1 MAAPDLSYPAK
12 RGQFIICELRA
23 RQNGTPA
30 RRRRITAGGNVL
42 RDFLRWLTLP
52 AMRRRQRPRSRSRR
66 RRGGCLL
73 WLLVLVIVLI
83 VISLLFGGFRT
94 GTKVGGA
101 GAPAPVATA
110 ALVSR

>member
-1 MAAPDLSYPAK
+1 M
-12 RGQFIICELRA
+12 
-23 RQNGTPA
+23 
-30 RRRRITAGGNVL
+30 L

-101 GAPAPVATA
+101 GAPAPVATNG
-110 ALVSR
+110 SSTP